1 MQMVR
6 VTLNFF
12 VNLTKFFRATFLN
25 ALVKRVW
32 EMFVYYNSADDKSR
46 GEELFLTHTKVSV
59 HVICIISEP
68 GEGTYRVF
76 CPNDILVC

>member
-1 MQMVR
+1 
-6 VTLNFF
+6 
-12 VNLTKFFRATFLN
+12 
-25 ALVKRVW
+25 
-32 EMFVYYNSADDKSR
+32 MFVYCDSGDDKSH

-68 GEGTYRVF
+68 GEGIYRVF

>member
-1 MQMVR
+1 
-6 VTLNFF
+6 
-12 VNLTKFFRATFLN
+12 
-25 ALVKRVW
+25 
-32 EMFVYYNSADDKSR
+32 MFVYYNSADDKSH

-68 GEGTYRVF
+68 GGGTYRVF